1 MRMKEIIILAGFI
14 LLLSICEPKPIEV
27 DIEDKKCKT
36 GRYGLN
42 IKLSHEIIVCNESG
56 AMVVFDSAPNS
67 RYDSLRNETVIKL
80 WSELE

>member
-1 MRMKEIIILAGFI
+1 MNPLLTILGFI

-27 DIEDKKCKT
+27 DIDDKECKT